1 MLKVPFL
8 CIVKNFRNVD
18 GGLILSLVNLILL
31 LGILFCCWGSPDP
44 QRSDCGFTIHA
55 GHRPAVILLW
65 IWRSTGTKAFVLERH
80 WTFCRWKISFCRWG
94 FYFVVWDLRI
104 PNALTVDLQSTRV
117 TGPQLFSCGSGDPQ
131 GQRHSYCNGMGILSL

>member
-8 CIVKNFRNVD
+8 CVVKNFRNVVGKSHFVVGD
-18 GGLILSLVNLILL
+18 LRIPNALTVDLQSTRVA
-31 LGILFCCWGSPDP
+31 DP
-44 QRSDCGFTIHA
+44 QLFF
-55 GHRPAVILLW
+55 LW